1 MQVRLS
7 RDNPQKTAFDKVNIP
22 DMQPDIEIPLDF
34 DNLSLNLFFRI
45 KDT

>member
-7 RDNPQKTAFDKVNIP
+7 RDYPQKNAFDKVNFP
-22 DMQPDIEIPLDF
+22 DMQPDIEIPLDL
-34 DNLSLNLFFRI
+34 DTLSLNLFFRI

>member
-7 RDNPQKTAFDKVNIP
+7 RDNTQNTAFDKVNIP
-22 DMQPDIEIPLDF
+22 DMQSDIEIPLDL